1 MSDPTMSDPRA
12 LTNRRTGRRRST
24 VRTPLEMT
32 VRRLTC
38 VWLLLASGS
47 ASSCGDLADDV
58 ETVESALSV
67 YSTYAYPDATRF
79 MTRDCGQKC
88 VKPHIPPDGNLHAI
102 QCLELASDC
111 SVPGWNVALHAD
123 GAAAIGNAIFP
134 AYNQGPGWEYNG
146 CGPQAAQNVLNYYG
160 VQMPIVDVTQYI
172 HTFGLIAGSNDQGIA
187 TFPNDLASGLERLLN
202 EKVAPKHFTVTRRSN
217 VDPSDEVYKA
227 LRSGNPI
234 ILLVNGGSHYQV
246 VTGIGLGGVFAI
258 DYSGNDQW
266 RYLSEMGMDLP
277 WYSDI
282 FSTVSRGAGG
292 YEDYTVITIEYKRPC
307 GMLTRTES
315 LGWGDSV
322 KSCDG
327 RFRLTMQTDGNLVLY
342 QGSTALWN
350 TGTQGTGA
358 QRAIMQN
365 DGNFVVY
372 AANNNAV
379 WHSHTYDN
387 PGAYLAMQNDGNLV
401 VYNSANSYLWASETC
416 CR

>member
-1 MSDPTMSDPRA
+1 
-12 LTNRRTGRRRST
+12 
-24 VRTPLEMT
+24 VRTTLEMT

-38 VWLLLASGS
+38 VWLLLATGS
-47 ASSCGDLADDV
+47 ASSCGDLAEDV
-58 ETVESALSV
+58 ETVQSALSV
-67 YSTYAYPDATRF
+67 YYTYAYPDTTRV
-79 MTRDCGQKC
+79 MKRDCGQKC
-88 VKPHIPPDGNLHAI
+88 VQLYLPPDGNLHAI
-102 QCLELASDC
+102 HCLKWVTDC
-111 SVPGWNVALHAD
+111 SVPGLNTTLHAD
-123 GAAAIGNAIFP
+123 SAAMNANAIFP
-134 AYNQGPGWEYNG
+134 AYNQGSSWEYNG

-187 TFPNDLASGLERLLN
+187 TFPDDLASGLQRLLN

-217 VDPSDEVYKA
+217 VYPTEEVDKA
-227 LRSGNPI
+227 LRSRNPI
-234 ILLVNGGSHYQV
+234 ILLVDGGTHYQV
-246 VTGIGLGGVFAI
+246 VTGTGTGGVWVI
-258 DYSGNDQW
+258 DYPGNDHW
-266 RYLSEMGMDLP
+266 RQPTDLDMDLP

-282 FSTVSRGAGG
+282 FSTVTYGAGG
-292 YEDYTVITIEYKRPC
+292 YEDYTVITIDYKRPC
-307 GMLTRTES
+307 GMLTRNES

-322 KSCDG
+322 SSCDG

-342 QGSTALWN
+342 QGSTALWH

-387 PGAYLAMQNDGNLV
+387 PGAYLAMQDDGNLV
-401 VYNSANSYLWASETC
+401 VYNSANSYLWASSTC